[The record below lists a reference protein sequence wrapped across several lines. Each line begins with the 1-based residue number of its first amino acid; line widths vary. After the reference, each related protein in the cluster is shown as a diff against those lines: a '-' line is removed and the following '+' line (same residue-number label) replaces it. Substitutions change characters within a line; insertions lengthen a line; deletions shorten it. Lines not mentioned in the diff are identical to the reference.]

1 MMEPFEDRYLDV
13 LQNIESA
20 IVNVCR
26 QYPELSDQNVKNV
39 LDALIRSYEVEARGY
54 SLPTP
59 KFSPTTK
66 ALYENVGLICN
77 WRLGKEL
84 LTDGE
89 SRPLELEDSPK
100 TIKEIIACLKRIRL
114 SIKMHKSGGQR
125 GYLNFVSQF
134 IG

>member
-1 MMEPFEDRYLDV
+1 MTEPFEDRYFDV
-13 LQNIESA
+13 LQDIESV
-20 IVNVCR
+20 IVSVDR
-26 QYPELSDQNVKNV
+26 QYPETNDQHVKKV

-59 KFSPTTK
+59 KFTPPTK
-66 ALYENVGLICN
+66 VLYDNLRLICD

-84 LTDGE
+84 LTDE
-89 SRPLELEDSPK
+89 DSRPLELTGGQK